1 MKRSFIIAALA
12 SVGLTGCSG
21 FLDPPRTI
29 GDVNAGYRYVAI
41 DPLPINFTNDFSKCS
56 SIGGATPGLIDALH
70 DLTARVST
78 QQISGEGSLS
88 APVIKAGASGSTYQ
102 VTQDFIAYD
111 QTPLRFEVPAHLA
124 DSRYS
129 AADVASGPQLRLL
142 REEESARGSN
152 RVLTIPVYVGL
163 GLRLTA
169 NVTVRKGNV
178 NLADLGAL
186 SAAAKAEQIRGSLVA
201 QTLGMSGPKVAS
213 LLPLPGELNPTTI
226 QNATVAIGSIKALL
240 DDPSTRRWPRVVG
253 IHYPFER
260 VSPAMTNA
268 IVSALA
274 AKRIEWKPC
283 STEEARLKVL

>member
-1 MKRSFIIAALA
+1 MNRYSVFAALA
-12 SVGLTGCSG
+12 CVSLSGCSEW
-21 FLDPPRTI
+21 LDPPQTI

-41 DPLPINFTNDFSKCS
+41 DPLPINFTNDFSKCGS
-56 SIGGATPGLIDALH
+56 LAGSTPGLIDALH

-88 APVIKAGASGSTYQ
+88 APVVKVGASGSTYQ

-124 DSRYS
+124 DTRYS
-129 AADVASGPQLRLL
+129 AADVSSGSPLRLL
-142 REEESARGSN
+142 REDEPARRGA

-186 SAAAKAEQIRGSLVA
+186 SAAAKAEQVRGSLVA
-201 QTLGMSGPKVAS
+201 QTLGMSGPKVSA

-274 AKRIEWKPC
+274 EKRIEWSPC
-283 STEEARLKVL
+283 STDEARLKVS